1 MFGVLGKSLPHTYSP
16 RIHKSFADYEYTI
29 LERTEDE
36 VRTIFKRTNSSEKLD
51 GFNVTIPYKKLACS
65 LCTELSDE
73 AKEIGAVNTVVGLPQ
88 GGFKGYNTDVYGFVY
103 MLRQAKIDVNAK
115 KCLVLGTGGASVA
128 IAYALEKLK
137 AAKID
142 FCSRTGDINYEN
154 VYTVQS
160 DVEIIVN
167 TTPVGM
173 FPNIDDSPIDLS
185 RFPKLYAVADIVYN
199 PSRTRFLQQAE
210 QLGVKHAGG
219 LYMLVAQAYKASVV
233 FKGGQFSLE
242 SSGKDED
249 ELIEHVTKS
258 LESEMMNITLVGM
271 PGSGK
276 SRIGKKLAD
285 ALNRP
290 FVDLDNAFTDE
301 YGVTPAEVI
310 KTKGESD
317 FRNMETELAKKILPR
332 SGLVIAT
339 GGGIVTRPE
348 NFFYLRAN
356 SKVIYIKRPL
366 ETLKKQNVSNRPV
379 SQNTGIEKLFELRSP
394 LYEAVCDETW
404 DLPDFIAGDPLV
416 DSLIEKITKTTG
428 DF

>member
-36 VRTIFKRTNSSEKLD
+36 VRAIFKRTNSSEKLD

-73 AKEIGAVNTVVGLPQ
+73 AKEIGAVNTVVALPQ
-88 GGFKGYNTDVYGFVY
+88 SGYKGYNTDVYGFVY

-128 IAYALEKLK
+128 IAYALKKLK
-137 AAKID
+137 AARID

-154 VYTVQS
+154 VYTAQS

-167 TTPVGM
+167 TTPVGL

-185 RFPKLYAVADIVYN
+185 RFPKLYATADIVYN

-290 FVDLDNAFTDE
+290 FVDLDDAFTEE

-310 KTKGESD
+310 KTKSESD

>member
-36 VRTIFKRTNSSEKLD
+36 VRAIFKRTNSSEKLD

-65 LCTELSDE
+65 LCTELSEE
-73 AKEIGAVNTVVGLPQ
+73 AKEIGAVNTVVALPQ

-137 AAKID
+137 AARID

-285 ALNRP
+285 ALNRQ
-290 FVDLDNAFTDE
+290 FVDLDDAFTEE

-416 DSLIEKITKTTG
+416 DSYIEKITKTTG